1 MESITTTVLA
11 EGFIFLEGPR
21 WHDGRL
27 WMSDILAQT
36 VYTLTLDGQAEE
48 VFRLPS
54 RPSGLGFL
62 PDGTPLVVSM
72 KERRLFRYAGGS
84 LAVHAEL
91 GELVRADTNDMAVDS
106 QGRAYIGNLGFD
118 MMHRAPYEPGELVL
132 VTPDGRARVVAD
144 DLGCPNGICLTPDE
158 RTLVVAE
165 TLGNCL
171 TAFDVAPDGSLSA
184 RRRFADLGPAA
195 PDGICMDQ
203 EGAVWVGALSRQAF
217 LRVREGGQV
226 THRVECPGSLAI
238 APQLGGEDGCTFFGL
253 TTIGG
258 FVDEGEP
265 LSESRVE
272 IARVS
277 VPGAGSP

>member
-1 MESITTTVLA
+1 MESISTTVLA

-27 WMSDILAQT
+27 WMSDILGQA
-36 VYTLTLDGQAEE
+36 VYTLTLDGQREE

-72 KERRLFRYAGGS
+72 KERRLFRYEGGQ
-84 LAVHAEL
+84 LVVHAAL
-91 GELVRADTNDMAVDS
+91 GDLVRADTNDMAVDS

-118 MMHRAPYEPGELVL
+118 MMHRAPYEPAELVM
-132 VTPDGRARVVAD
+132 VTPDGQARVVAE

-171 TAFDVAPDGSLSA
+171 TAFDVAPDGSLSG
-184 RRRFADLGPAA
+184 RREFADLGPAA

-203 EGAVWVGALSRQAF
+203 EGAVWVGALSQQAF
-217 LRVREGGQV
+217 LRVLEGGQI
-226 THRVECPGSLAI
+226 THRVECPGQLAI
-238 APQLGGEDGCTFFGL
+238 APQLGGADGCTFFGL

-272 IARVS
+272 TARVA

>member
-36 VYTLTLDGQAEE
+36 VYTLTLDGQQEE

-72 KERRLFRYAGGS
+72 KERRLFRCVGGE
-84 LAVHAEL
+84 LVVHAAL

-118 MMHRAPYEPGELVL
+118 MMHRAPYEPGELVM
-132 VTPDGRARVVAD
+132 VTPDGHARVVAD

-171 TAFDVAPDGSLSA
+171 TAFDVAPDGSLSG
-184 RRRFADLGPAA
+184 RRQFADLGPAA

-203 EGAVWVGALSRQAF
+203 EGAVWVGALSQQAF
-217 LRVREGGQV
+217 LRVREGGEI

-238 APQLGGEDGCTFFGL
+238 APQLGGEDGRTFFGL

-272 IARVS
+272 IARVP